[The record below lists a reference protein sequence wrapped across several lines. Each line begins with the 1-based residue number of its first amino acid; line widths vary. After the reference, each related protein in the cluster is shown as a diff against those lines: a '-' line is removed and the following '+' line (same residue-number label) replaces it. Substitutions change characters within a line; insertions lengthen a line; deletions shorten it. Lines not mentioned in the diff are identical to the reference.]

1 MRKLLAI
8 LAGALVA
15 VPAAASMGQ
24 TPNQTGAKPRPGPV
38 ARVVRVSLRGIQLTD
53 AEKSGIVTVRK
64 TYAPQF
70 NAIADS
76 AKPIRLAL
84 RAARQQHDTAAA
96 RAAIRE
102 LRATRRSGVAVLRQ
116 TLVAIRGSLAP
127 EHHSQFDANLV
138 RVRRLLRRS
147 G

>member
-15 VPAAASMGQ
+15 MPAAVSMSQ
-24 TPNQTGAKPRPGPV
+24 TPNQTSAQPRPGPV
-38 ARVVRVSLRGIQLTD
+38 ARVVRASLRGIQLTD
-53 AEKSGIVTVRK
+53 AEKSGIATVRK

-70 NAIADS
+70 KAIVDS

-102 LRATRRSGVAVLRQ
+102 LRAARRSGVVVLRQ
-116 TLVAIRGSLAP
+116 TLVAIRASLAQ
-127 EHHSQFDANLV
+127 EHQSQFDANLA
-138 RVRRLLRRS
+138 RVRRLIRRMS
-147 G
+147 